1 MVGQGAVHGPVSGRV
16 SRGNLSC
23 IKTAGEILLLHTV
36 TQRCRGDV
44 GVWNG
49 LRRLAPAVGP
59 AAFTQVP
66 AMSEFLANSVSRAV
80 LPAAQPSAVGAVQ
93 ALDLEALR
101 VHLPVVRRRLAAG
114 QTLFRA
120 GQPFHALYF
129 VHAGFFKT
137 FDLTADGC
145 EQVTGFRM
153 RGEWLGLDSL
163 GLPTYASHA
172 LALDSGEVWE
182 LPYPAVLAVRLQVP
196 ALHACMSEGLAAE
209 IRQDR
214 SRMLAV
220 GTLCAERR
228 VASFLLDVAARHAAL
243 GFSARH
249 FLLRMSRSD
258 IASYLLLKHETVS
271 RALACLRD
279 LGCIAVQRRD
289 VRILDGEALRSFV
302 ATPVA
307 VH

>member
-1 MVGQGAVHGPVSGRV
+1 LG
-16 SRGNLSC
+16 
-23 IKTAGEILLLHTV
+23 
-36 TQRCRGDV
+36 
-44 GVWNG
+44 
-49 LRRLAPAVGP
+49 PAVGP
-59 AAFTQVP
+59 AAFQQVGV
-66 AMSEFLANSVSRAV
+66 MSEFLASTASRAAV
-80 LPAAQPSAVGAVQ
+80 SATQPSAIAAVQ

-101 VHLPVVRRRLAAG
+101 VHLPVVRRKLAAG

-163 GLPTYASHA
+163 GLSTYASHA
-172 LALDSGEVWE
+172 QALDSGEVWE

-209 IRQDR
+209 MRQDR

-279 LGCIAVQRRD
+279 LECIAVQRRD
-289 VRILDGEALRSFV
+289 VRILDAEALRAFV
-302 ATPVA
+302 ARSAA